1 MEIKEDAIRKQRH
14 FKDLPTPYLQ
24 ALIRCASL
32 QTFAAKSF
40 VFKLGGKAEAFYL
53 IQSGSVAIEMYS
65 SQRGNVRIQTLH
77 EGDLLGWSWL
87 YPPYKWHF
95 DAQVLEE
102 SQILVFDA
110 KAFLEQ
116 CETDHEMGYL
126 IQRRFGQMMVE
137 RLQATRLQLLDL
149 YGEQT

>member
-14 FKDLPTPYLQ
+14 FKDLPTKYLQ
-24 ALIRCASL
+24 ALIRCARVQHFDADS
-32 QTFAAKSF
+32 SI
-40 VFKLGGKAEAFYL
+40 FKLGGAAESFYL
-53 IQSGSVAIEMYS
+53 IQSGTVAIEMVS

-95 DAQVLEE
+95 DAHTLEPCE
-102 SQILVFDA
+102 ILVFDA

-116 CETDHEMGYL
+116 CEADHEMGYH
-126 IQRRFGQMMVE
+126 IQQRFGRMMVE

-149 YGEQT
+149 YGAQS